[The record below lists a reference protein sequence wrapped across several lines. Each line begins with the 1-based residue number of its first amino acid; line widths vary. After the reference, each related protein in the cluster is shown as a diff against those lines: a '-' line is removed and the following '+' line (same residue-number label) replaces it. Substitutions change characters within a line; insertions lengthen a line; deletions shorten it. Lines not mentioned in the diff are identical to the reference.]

1 MIAAI
6 VQTRMTSNRLPG
18 KVMMEVLGQPLLG
31 YLVERLRAC
40 KYLDDIII
48 ATTGN
53 REDDIIVDYAREN
66 NLLFFRGSEN
76 DVLSR
81 YYETAREFG
90 VEHILRVTSDCPLVD
105 PALVDRVITTY
116 LKGGY
121 DYVHLS
127 PAFAEGLDTE
137 VFSFKALEVAH
148 KNARLKSEREHV
160 TLYLNN
166 HLDSFN
172 KFVIENE
179 TDDSTYRFTVD
190 EPEDFEVVK
199 AIFEAMYQR
208 NALPFDFGVIKNFLD
223 AHPEIAQKN
232 AHIIRN
238 EGLLISLRNDDIMGT
253 DDGTTL

>member
-1 MIAAI
+1 
-6 VQTRMTSNRLPG
+6 
-18 KVMMEVLGQPLLG
+18 MMEVLGRPLLG
-31 YLVERLRAC
+31 YLVERLRSS

-48 ATTGN
+48 ATTRN
-53 REDDIIVDYAREN
+53 REDDIIVDYARKK
-66 NLLFFRGSEN
+66 NLFFFRGSEN

-81 YYETAREFG
+81 FYKTAIEFG
-90 VEHILRVTSDCPLVD
+90 VEHVVRVTSDCPLVD
-105 PALVDRVITTY
+105 PALIDRVIMTY
-116 LKGGY
+116 LNGGF

-148 KNARLKSEREHV
+148 KNAKLQSEREHV

-166 HLDSFN
+166 NLDLFN

-199 AIFEAMYQR
+199 AIFEALYER
-208 NALPFDFGVIKNFLD
+208 DALPFSFEVVKNFLD

-238 EGLLISLRNDDIMGT
+238 EGLLISLQNDAEMGADNGPT
-253 DDGTTL
+253 R